1 MRELILDL
9 TDMAHGGA
17 AVGRDK
23 QGRPIFVPF
32 AIPGEKARVRLTVEK
47 RSYGRAQLIEI
58 LKPSPDRTRPRCP
71 HFGDCGGCHFQHMRY
86 EAQLQAKTAVIRDQ
100 LHRIGG
106 IKNAAI
112 KPPIRHPH
120 PWEYRHD
127 VELSPV
133 ADGGGLGFWSPGQRR
148 VIPITTCPIIH
159 PRLLALWRDFDLEL
173 PGLRKLTLR
182 LGDDEALL
190 AALEVDEVEPPQLE
204 ADFPVSVSIVMP
216 NRTAANLVGDRFV
229 IKRVNGRDFRV
240 SPGCFFQPS
249 PLMAGHVVDAA
260 LAYAGLSGSESVL
273 ELYSGVGML
282 TAFLAERAAQVTA
295 VEMNM
300 DAVADTAVNLD
311 EFDNITLYQGKV
323 EDILPLLSGPYDV
336 AVLNPPASGLSN
348 QALKALRGTAVP
360 RLIYVGA
367 DVATLARD
375 SKRLRS
381 YGYWLEEMQPVD
393 MAPQTFQIDLIAK
406 WRRKKR

>member
-32 AIPGEKARVRLTVEK
+32 AIPGEKARVRLTAEK

-58 LKPSPDRTRPRCP
+58 LKPSPDRALPRCS

-86 EAQLQAKTAVIRDQ
+86 EAQLAAKTAVIRDQ

-112 KPPIRHPH
+112 KPPIPHPA

-133 ADGGGLGFWSPGQRR
+133 ADGGLGFWSPGQRR
-148 VIPITTCPIIH
+148 VISITTCPILH
-159 PRLLALWRDFDLEL
+159 PRLLALWHDFDLEL

-190 AALEVDEVEPPQLE
+190 AALEVDDVEPPQLE

-229 IKRVNGRDFRV
+229 VKRVNGRDFRV

-249 PLMAGHVVDAA
+249 PLMAGPLADAA
-260 LAYAGLSGSESVL
+260 LAYADLSGSESVL

-282 TAFLAERAAQVTA
+282 TAFLAEQAAQVTA
-295 VEMNM
+295 VEMNL

-311 EFDNITLYQGKV
+311 EFDNVTLYQGKV
-323 EDILPLLSGPYDV
+323 EEILPLLNDTYDV
-336 AVLNPPASGLSN
+336 VALNPPASGLSN
-348 QALKALRGTAVP
+348 QALKALRQTAVP

-381 YGYWLEEMQPVD
+381 YGYWLEEVQPVD
-393 MAPQTFQIDLIAK
+393 MAPQTFQINLVTK
-406 WRRKKR
+406 WRRKRR